1 MAVQVITL
9 IIPNIMKP
17 IIITI
22 AVAALLLIGGV
33 LWSKSIA
40 NSDPDVIA
48 SGGIH
53 WHPQLTIYV
62 KGVKQDIPANLG
74 IGAQFSG
81 MNGYDPQMQ
90 MAAMHTHD
98 DLPLIHLEFMGG
110 PVRKEDVTLGQFFKI
125 WGKDV
130 RSLGTNMR
138 MTVNGKTSTDYENY
152 VMHDGDKI
160 ELNYD

>member
-1 MAVQVITL
+1 MKTIL
-9 IIPNIMKP
+9 IIGAA
-17 IIITI
+17 
-22 AVAALLLIGGV
+22 AVLLLVGGS
-33 LWSKSIA
+33 LWSRSIA

-53 WHPQLTIYV
+53 WHPQLSIYI
-62 KGVKQDIPANLG
+62 KGVKQGIPANLG
-74 IGAQFSG
+74 IGAQFAST
-81 MNGYDPQMQ
+81 NGYDPQMQ
-90 MAAMHTHD
+90 MAAVHTHD
-98 DLPLIHLEFMGG
+98 DLPLIHLEFMSG
-110 PVRKEDVTLGQFFKI
+110 PVHKEDVRLGQFFKI
-125 WGKDV
+125 WGKDM

>member
-1 MAVQVITL
+1 MKTIL
-9 IIPNIMKP
+9 IIG
-17 IIITI
+17 
-22 AVAALLLIGGV
+22 AVAVLLLVGGT

-40 NSDPDVIA
+40 NSNPDIVA

-62 KGVKQDIPANLG
+62 KGQQVQIPSNLG
-74 IGAQFSG
+74 IGPQFAG
-81 MNGYDPQMQ
+81 TNGYDPQMQ
-90 MAAMHTHD
+90 MAAVHTHD
-98 DLPLIHLEFMGG
+98 DLPLIHLEFMSG

-125 WGKDV
+125 WGKDM

-152 VMHDGDKI
+152 VMHDGDNI
-160 ELNYD
+160 ELQYD